1 MECPVNL
8 RESLLSP
15 LAAIASA
22 DLETPALAS
31 AAASLRR
38 LDARFLAYGAEPFD
52 TMEAAIVGALA
63 QTLCATDG
71 DDLPTPDP
79 NSAVNFIERYVLG
92 LPPTQMRKLRDLLVL
107 WEFQPL
113 VYGPDRVRFSRLRPE
128 QRTAN
133 MEQWAASA
141 NPRRTA
147 IFRSLKTLCMLWY
160 WTQPT
165 TWNAIGY
172 DGPRVEPGYQ
182 GGNEN
187 WAGANLHKP
196 EGA

>member
-1 MECPVNL
+1 MSV
-8 RESLLSP
+8 RDSLLSP

-31 AAASLRR
+31 VAAALRR
-38 LDARFLAYGAEPFD
+38 LDSRFVARGAEPFD
-52 TMEAAIVGALA
+52 AMESAMVGALA

-71 DDLPTPDP
+71 DDLPPPDDKA
-79 NSAVNFIERYVLG
+79 AVRFIERYVLG

-113 VYGPDRVRFSRLRPE
+113 VYGPDRARFSRLRPE
-128 QRTAN
+128 QRHAN
-133 MEQWAASA
+133 IESWAQSA

-160 WTQPT
+160 WTQPA
-165 TWNAIGY
+165 TWGAIGY

-187 WAGANLHKP
+187 WAGANLHKA

>member
-1 MECPVNL
+1 MNL
-8 RESLLSP
+8 RDSLRSP
-15 LAAIASA
+15 LALLASA
-22 DLETPALAS
+22 DLETPALTS

-38 LDARFLAYGAEPFD
+38 LDPGFVARGAEPFD
-52 TMEAAIVGALA
+52 VNEAAIVGALA
-63 QTLCATDG
+63 LTLCATDG
-71 DDLPTPDP
+71 DDLPPPDDKA
-79 NSAVNFIERYVLG
+79 AVRFVERYVLG

-113 VYGPDRVRFSRLRPE
+113 VYGPVRARFSRLRPE

-133 MEQWAASA
+133 IERWAHSA

-160 WTQPT
+160 WTQPS
-165 TWNAIGY
+165 TWGAIGY
-172 DGPRVEPGYQ
+172 DGPRIEPGFQ

-187 WAGANLHKP
+187 WAGANLHHP
-196 EGA
+196 EGL

>member
-1 MECPVNL
+1 MSV
-8 RESLLSP
+8 RDSLLSP

-22 DLETPALAS
+22 DLETPALTS
-31 AAASLRR
+31 VAAALRR
-38 LDARFLAYGAEPFD
+38 LDSRFVARGAEPFD
-52 TMEAAIVGALA
+52 AMEAAMVGALA

-71 DDLPTPDP
+71 DDLPPPDDKA
-79 NSAVNFIERYVLG
+79 AVRFIERYVLG

-113 VYGPDRVRFSRLRPE
+113 VYGPDRARFSRLRPE
-128 QRTAN
+128 QRHAN
-133 MEQWAASA
+133 IESWAQSA

-160 WTQPT
+160 WTQPA
-165 TWNAIGY
+165 TWGAIGY

-187 WAGANLHKP
+187 WAGADLHKP
-196 EGA
+196 EGP